1 MNHKLLQITLLLSF
15 FAFQAKAQ
23 DGINSSTF
31 NNIQGVWYGPG
42 TLSGRITAIE
52 GVYND
57 PKKIVVGTAGGGV
70 WITDNGGA
78 TFKNKFEKYCQ
89 SIGAI
94 AIDQKNPKTI
104 FVGTGESNMRNT
116 VSYGEGMYVSQDGG
130 GNWKKIGLDSTEH
143 ISKIL
148 IDPNN
153 SKVVYVAAPGALWSN
168 SAHRGLYKS
177 EDGGQTWNK
186 ILFVNDS
193 TGCADIVMNPN
204 NPNELLATTWQFRR
218 TPFSF
223 NSGGK
228 GSGMFK
234 SMDGGKTWTKITKGL
249 PEGDLGRIALALS
262 PSKPNHILAIVESKV
277 TGLYESNDGGL
288 SWAKQSATLNVEA
301 RPFYFSTIAFDPKDD
316 NRVYRPAYEF
326 SISNDAGKSFTE
338 ASNEGVWLHSDHH
351 ALWINP
357 NYTNQ
362 LWVGTDG
369 GVYLSNDR
377 GASWLFLPNL
387 PVGQL
392 YHATYDFKTP
402 YNVYVG
408 LQDNGSHMAPSQD
421 FGGVNN
427 GSWRALFG
435 GDGFWVQADPD
446 GKTAYAEYQGG
457 NAYRIDLATGKGNPI
472 QPTETDKE
480 EKLRYNWNTPLILGA
495 KNPKNLYMAA
505 QYLYKSTNQGK
516 DWRRISPDLTTN
528 DPLKLKQE
536 QSGGLSADNTSAENH
551 CTIYTL
557 TESPLDENMIAVGTD
572 DGNLQI
578 TTDAGLT
585 WKNVSANYAQTGIP
599 AQTWITSIELS
610 KFDKNVIYA
619 TFDNHFYGDFNTY
632 VAKSTDLGKTWTKL
646 STPDLKGFASK
657 IKEDTKNK
665 NLLFLGT
672 ERGLWISTN
681 AGKTWFKFKN
691 NMNEMAMVRDIQI
704 HPKEHDVLVAT
715 HGNGL
720 IVLRDIE
727 PMRAMDSSTASKT
740 IHVFEIADSDISYG
754 NFISGFPLNLGWEA
768 PNKDESVAFTYYLK
782 KRMISGD
789 VEIIV
794 KDMKDSVIR
803 KMEGSN
809 KKGINEVNWDMRIT
823 PPKVAKGGSKPD
835 YGGFIAP
842 KVLPGMYKIVFKI
855 GDSTFERK
863 MNVKLN
869 PKSTMTLED
878 CNKQFAVAKQ
888 CMNMHERLAILVD
901 SVTAVEMNLKAK
913 GVQKDIDSIAS
924 FKNTLLA
931 TKNSSIF
938 ADEKRLR
945 EEITELY
952 SKICSQESSP
962 GNLQMEN
969 LKKLEKE
976 LEKAQTAWMKIR
988 KDNNW

>member
-1 MNHKLLQITLLLSF
+1 
-15 FAFQAKAQ
+15 
-23 DGINSSTF
+23 
-31 NNIQGVWYGPG
+31 
-42 TLSGRITAIE
+42 
-52 GVYND
+52 
-57 PKKIVVGTAGGGV
+57 
-70 WITDNGGA
+70 
-78 TFKNKFEKYCQ
+78 
-89 SIGAI
+89 
-94 AIDQKNPKTI
+94 
-104 FVGTGESNMRNT
+104 
-116 VSYGEGMYVSQDGG
+116 
-130 GNWKKIGLDSTEH
+130 
-143 ISKIL
+143 
-148 IDPNN
+148 
-153 SKVVYVAAPGALWSN
+153 
-168 SAHRGLYKS
+168 
-177 EDGGQTWNK
+177 
-186 ILFVNDS
+186 
-193 TGCADIVMNPN
+193 
-204 NPNELLATTWQFRR
+204 
-218 TPFSF
+218 
-223 NSGGK
+223 
-228 GSGMFK
+228 
-234 SMDGGKTWTKITKGL
+234 
-249 PEGDLGRIALALS
+249 
-262 PSKPNHILAIVESKV
+262 
-277 TGLYESNDGGL
+277 
-288 SWAKQSATLNVEA
+288 
-301 RPFYFSTIAFDPKDD
+301 
-316 NRVYRPAYEF
+316 
-326 SISNDAGKSFTE
+326 
-338 ASNEGVWLHSDHH
+338 
-351 ALWINP
+351 
-357 NYTNQ
+357 
-362 LWVGTDG
+362 
-369 GVYLSNDR
+369 
-377 GASWLFLPNL
+377 
-387 PVGQL
+387 
-392 YHATYDFKTP
+392 
-402 YNVYVG
+402 
-408 LQDNGSHMAPSQD
+408 
-421 FGGVNN
+421 
-427 GSWRALFG
+427 
-435 GDGFWVQADPD
+435 
-446 GKTAYAEYQGG
+446 
-457 NAYRIDLATGKGNPI
+457 
-472 QPTETDKE
+472 
-480 EKLRYNWNTPLILGA
+480 
-495 KNPKNLYMAA
+495 
-505 QYLYKSTNQGK
+505 
-516 DWRRISPDLTTN
+516 
-528 DPLKLKQE
+528 LKQE

-632 VAKSTDLGKTWTKL
+632 VAKSSDLGKTWTKL

-768 PNKDESVAFTYYLK
+768 PNKDESVAFKYYLK

-789 VEIIV
+789 VEIMV

-835 YGGFIAP
+835 YGGFVAP

-869 PKSTMTLED
+869 PKSSMTLED

-888 CMNMHERLAILVD
+888 CMKMHESLAVLVD

-913 GVQKDIDSIAS
+913 GIQKDIDSIAS

-976 LEKAQTAWMKIR
+976 LEKAQTAWLKIR
-988 KDNNW
+988 KENNW